1 MKRTAFLFISAVTAA
16 LALSVAAFADAT
28 PSPSSLAASSCKTQ
42 QAANPALFKTTY
54 ATFGKCV
61 TKALVAAH
69 AALTNAAT
77 SCKAEQAMTP
87 ADFMAA
93 HGGKTFAQFY
103 GSNDS
108 KGKGADANAYGKCVS
123 AKAKA
128 SNQQQ
133 TQSTINAAKACKT
146 ELAAGKAAFTAK
158 YHTFGTCVSQKSTT
172 K

>member
-16 LALSVAAFADAT
+16 LALSAAAFADST
-28 PSPSSLAASSCKTQ
+28 PNPASLASSSCKTQ

-54 ATFGKCV
+54 GTFGKCV
-61 TKALVAAH
+61 SKATAAAH
-69 AALTNAAT
+69 TALTNAAA
-77 SCKAEQAMTP
+77 SCKAEQADTGF
-87 ADFMAA
+87 AAA
-93 HGGKTFAQFY
+93 HGGKTFDQFY

-128 SNQQQ
+128 SSQQQ
-133 TQSTINAAKACKT
+133 TQSLVNAAKACKT